1 MALLF
6 EWDPAKA
13 EANIQNHKV
22 SFNEAVTVFDDD
34 QGITIFDPDHSETED
49 RFILFGRSALNRYLM
64 VVHLDMFDSDIIR
77 IISARKM
84 TSNERKGYEK
94 EILRRNG
101 V

>member
-6 EWDPAKA
+6 EWDPVKA
-13 EANIQNHKV
+13 EANVQNHRV

-64 VVHLDMFDSDIIR
+64 VVHLDISDNDTVR
-77 IISARKM
+77 IISARQM